1 MKVGVFYQL
10 CGVYAKIGHVCMND
24 AMSVFVTD
32 LSCEQLNYTLITNG
46 LLAVACSCYSMN
58 M

>member
-10 CGVYAKIGHVCMND
+10 FGVYAKIGHVCMND

-32 LSCEQLNYTLITNG
+32 LSCEQLNYTLG